1 VSRVDAGSLEITGPF
16 LVWRSRSRSRRQA
29 AGLGGR
35 RLRLRSGAR
44 AAERAGSDYRKEGD
58 SREQGLN
65 GSRWGGMAHDGP
77 RWGSRVGEA
86 FGPEIF
92 ALALRCRGRR

>member
-1 VSRVDAGSLEITGPF
+1 VGGDCDGDCALAPEPRG
-16 LVWRSRSRSRRQA
+16 
-29 AGLGGR
+29 GLGATIGR
-35 RLRLRSGAR
+35 KGIAEGR
-44 AAERAGSDYRKEGD
+44 ASMGHDGMA
-58 SREQGLN
+58 
-65 GSRWGGMAHDGP
+65 WPTMAHDGP